1 MNKTNELN
9 TQALKLDN
17 FRNIEKIGLKA
28 IVQDPKTWD
37 QVNQTIDKI
46 FRQKDQDGKDLFESN
61 RKLWDKVADFNHDF
75 SILKELKTMFENKTL
90 DRIYTQYLSNRSDY
104 NGNHGQITMS
114 YPYMEEASKQLRISQ
129 IRLHCLG
136 VKETKNGFVYLR
148 HGGNYSF
155 EHDVVSSLNYFL
167 FGNSEGFK
175 QESL

>member
-1 MNKTNELN
+1 MNQTIESN
-9 TQALKLDN
+9 TQGLKLDT
-17 FRNIEKIGLKA
+17 FKNIKKIGLKE
-28 IVQDPKTWD
+28 ILKSQESISQTIS
-37 QVNQTIDKI
+37 TIDKI
-46 FRQKDQDGKDLFESN
+46 LREKDENGKDLYETN
-61 RKLWDKVADFNHDF
+61 NKLWHEIVMFNHD
-75 SILKELKTMFENKTL
+75 LDNLVELKTLYEKGKLKT
-90 DRIYTQYLSNRSDY
+90 IYTQYLSNRSDD
-104 NGNHGQITMS
+104 NGNHGQITMQYGHVNELGVCDIYS
-114 YPYMEEASKQLRISQ
+114 